1 MAGRQDNDDESRRIL
16 ERIARETDPSGTS
29 FMARAVKGAHDHV
42 TATDADRSDP
52 IEYWGTRVGRALGLL
67 LAIGLMIWLV
77 LFIIRGN

>member
-1 MAGRQDNDDESRRIL
+1 MAGRQDSDDESRRIL

-29 FMARAVKGAHDHV
+29 FVARAVKDAHDHV